1 MVKDFNIL
9 IIEDELKL
17 AENLKK
23 TIIDNF
29 RYKVDIDIV
38 TSGEMGLKRLVE
50 NMPDFIFLNQY
61 MPGIT
66 GLEMLERCKSLN
78 LKLPTV
84 IVVTGGIS
92 TREHNRFLQLG
103 VKSVLNRLMTE
114 GTIDYLMD
122 LLEWEYESSLNIPD
136 EEMMKLIEKQ
146 TRPILKNLDK
156 SRTPYQVSLIG
167 FILKYLIEQKL
178 EYSKENKT
186 AIYEYFRDKDN
197 LEEQIIKEIQTTIE
211 SVIEE
216 NYAQGNPIKKLN
228 YGINKDEIQ
237 EKFFHILK
245 ENVIK
250 DIIAESN

>member
-9 IIEDELKL
+9 IIEDEIRL
-17 AENLKK
+17 AENLKRTVTENLK
-23 TIIDNF
+23 YNVNF
-29 RYKVDIDIV
+29 DIV
-38 TSGEMGLKRLVE
+38 TSGEEGLKRIIDK
-50 NMPDFIFLNQY
+50 MPDFIFLNQD

-84 IVVTGGIS
+84 IVVTGGVS
-92 TREHNRFLQLG
+92 TREKNRFLQLG
-103 VKSVLNRLMTE
+103 VKSVLDRLMTE
-114 GTIDYLMD
+114 GAIDFLID
-122 LLEWEYESSLNIPD
+122 LLEWEYEQSLNIPD
-136 EEMMKLIEKQ
+136 EEMIKLIEKQ

-156 SRTPYQVSLIG
+156 SKTPYQVSLIG

-197 LEEQIIKEIQTTIE
+197 LEEKIIKEIQTSIE

-216 NYAQGNPIKKLN
+216 NYTQGNPIKKLN